1 MSRPTVKFFDV
12 EINEELI
19 REMNDEEYAV
29 HLKVVEKAEHN
40 LAKFNEAQA
49 AKAAAEA
56 KLAAL
61 GLTADDLKALGL
73 QNNLYR

>member
-12 EINEELI
+12 ETSEEII

-29 HLKVVEKAEHN
+29 HLTLVKKVEDD
-40 LAKFNEAQA
+40 LAKVNEAQA
-49 AKAAAEA
+49 AKSAAEA

-61 GLTADDLKALGL
+61 GLTSDDLKALGL
-73 QNNLYR
+73 

>member
-12 EINEELI
+12 ETNEELI

-61 GLTADDLKALGL
+61 GLTSDDLKALGL
-73 QNNLYR
+73 

>member
-73 QNNLYR
+73 

>member
-12 EINEELI
+12 ETNEELI

-56 KLAAL
+56 KLEAL
-61 GLTADDLKALGL
+61 GLTADDLKSLGL
-73 QNNLYR
+73 

>member
-12 EINEELI
+12 ETNEELI

-29 HLKVVEKAEHN
+29 HLTLVKKVEDD
-40 LAKFNEAQA
+40 LAKLNEAQA
-49 AKAAAEA
+49 AKSAAEA

-73 QNNLYR
+73 

>member
-12 EINEELI
+12 ATNEELI

-29 HLKVVEKAEHN
+29 HLTLVKKVEDD
-40 LAKFNEAQA
+40 LAKLNEAQA
-49 AKAAAEA
+49 AKSAAEA

-61 GLTADDLKALGL
+61 GLDADDLKALGL
-73 QNNLYR
+73 